1 MGRYDDVKQIFESRG
16 GIARTEDML
25 RERVHT
31 SYIADLPSA
40 GHNSRIG
47 RGVYEWLDD
56 GPKDDLEIIGRLI
69 PESILCMESALHYHG
84 YTDRTPGVWHIAV
97 SKNINKKKV
106 KLEYPPIKVHFVAP
120 RLLGVGMCEGIING
134 VGVRVYD
141 RERAVCDAIRHAGKM
156 DPEVVNQAI
165 RSYVADPAK
174 NIGTL
179 MEYSRLLRIQ
189 RKAES
194 LVGVWL

>member
-1 MGRYDDVKQIFESRG
+1 VKGMGRYDDVKQIFESRG

-31 SYIADLPSA
+31 SYIANLLSA
-40 GHNSRIG
+40 GHTSRIK

-120 RLLGVGMCEGIING
+120 RLLGVGVCEGIVNE

-141 RERAVCDAIRHAGKM
+141 REPRARPKRPVSTVSRMSAISDIK
-156 DPEVVNQAI
+156 Q
-165 RSYVADPAK
+165 
-174 NIGTL
+174 
-179 MEYSRLLRIQ
+179 
-189 RKAES
+189 
-194 LVGVWL
+194 

>member
-1 MGRYDDVKQIFESRG
+1 
-16 GIARTEDML
+16 ML

-97 SKNINKKKV
+97 SKNIKTICSRSPSSLPEDQMV
-106 KLEYPPIKVHFVAP
+106 FSPACRYSVRYCAMGRDQRPFRGSLAPPQWQSSTAQ
-120 RLLGVGMCEGIING
+120 
-134 VGVRVYD
+134 Y
-141 RERAVCDAIRHAGKM
+141 RHATFSHPFYG
-156 DPEVVNQAI
+156 
-165 RSYVADPAK
+165 
-174 NIGTL
+174 
-179 MEYSRLLRIQ
+179 
-189 RKAES
+189 
-194 LVGVWL
+194 

>member
-1 MGRYDDVKQIFESRG
+1 MGRYDDVKRIFESHG

-31 SYIADLPSA
+31 SYIANLLSA
-40 GHNSRIG
+40 GHISRIK

-69 PESILCMESALHYHG
+69 PESILCMESALHYYG

-106 KLEYPPIKVHFVAP
+106 RLAYPPIKVHFVAP
-120 RLLGVGMCEGIING
+120 HLLGVGVCEGIVNE

-174 NIGTL
+174 NIGRF
-179 MEYSRLLRIQ
+179 MEYSGLFRIQ

>member
-1 MGRYDDVKQIFESRG
+1 MKGMGRYDDVKQIFESRG

-31 SYIADLPSA
+31 SYIANLLSA
-40 GHNSRIG
+40 GHISRIK

-120 RLLGVGMCEGIING
+120 RLLGVGVCEGIVNE

-141 RERAVCDAIRHAGKM
+141 REPRARPKRPVSTVSRMSAISDIK
-156 DPEVVNQAI
+156 Q
-165 RSYVADPAK
+165 
-174 NIGTL
+174 
-179 MEYSRLLRIQ
+179 
-189 RKAES
+189 
-194 LVGVWL
+194 